1 MLNQVTKKVHVV
13 GNEIQFDERFT
24 LRVNAPPNIPRYKDV
39 VADFFYDPMCK
50 ESLLESARIPGIDH
64 PSVTLPETR
73 SSMPPT
79 HAHKV
84 YGYVCDMKELQI
96 SESQEAVV
104 ETAMARR
111 LRCVEAVDRTAATRH
126 SMCQE
131 SAHVVESADEVQ
143 RSTVQDAVDAAEDK
157 RSYAGPPQ
165 GDIGS
170 TSQGMPEPET
180 CQNGCSAF
188 EASRCIE
195 ELMEEQ
201 PTKTSRR
208 GSSEIPASSEPRRK
222 GAARSVHPSLQ
233 QADDV
238 MTVLY
243 PSEDSVMLSSY
254 ETVSNRVC
262 KIGTTR
268 SFFGMHSVQSLVHQ
282 YCTMPLVFGSTDVL
296 ALPSS
301 PQLNLVELDPQSV
314 RSVHLQEAL
323 ASPESANWIR
333 AMEAEY
339 NQLHDLQCWEP
350 VYLPVDDPVNVVETK
365 WLLKKK
371 YKNGVFDSYKA
382 RLVVKGYTQVHG
394 LDYFDTYAP
403 VAAAVTLRLFLLLV
417 ALYALLVEQ
426 LDVRGAFLQAD
437 VDELL
442 YMWPPECFT
451 PKQPE
456 DGTKLL
462 YRLRKAWY
470 GLRQAPRQWNKKLHQ
485 FLISYG
491 LVQGQAD

>member
-1 MLNQVTKKVHVV
+1 
-13 GNEIQFDERFT
+13 
-24 LRVNAPPNIPRYKDV
+24 
-39 VADFFYDPMCK
+39 
-50 ESLLESARIPGIDH
+50 
-64 PSVTLPETR
+64 
-73 SSMPPT
+73 
-79 HAHKV
+79 
-84 YGYVCDMKELQI
+84 
-96 SESQEAVV
+96 
-104 ETAMARR
+104 
-111 LRCVEAVDRTAATRH
+111 
-126 SMCQE
+126 
-131 SAHVVESADEVQ
+131 
-143 RSTVQDAVDAAEDK
+143 
-157 RSYAGPPQ
+157 
-165 GDIGS
+165 
-170 TSQGMPEPET
+170 
-180 CQNGCSAF
+180 
-188 EASRCIE
+188 
-195 ELMEEQ
+195 
-201 PTKTSRR
+201 
-208 GSSEIPASSEPRRK
+208 
-222 GAARSVHPSLQ
+222 
-233 QADDV
+233 
-238 MTVLY
+238 
-243 PSEDSVMLSSY
+243 
-254 ETVSNRVC
+254 
-262 KIGTTR
+262 
-268 SFFGMHSVQSLVHQ
+268 
-282 YCTMPLVFGSTDVL
+282 
-296 ALPSS
+296 
-301 PQLNLVELDPQSV
+301 
-314 RSVHLQEAL
+314 
-323 ASPESANWIR
+323 
-333 AMEAEY
+333 MEAEY

-491 LVQGQAD
+491 LVQGQADKCIYFLYTTAIF